1 MAGQTTSGEGCA
13 LTAAIDL
20 GWRVA
25 ELYALADDLN
35 EPVADTLLP
44 GHQSLSKEDQL
55 ELQVRAV
62 AGDARRVGVEAIAAG
77 FERLLPLARETPH
90 STKSLEAFRREV
102 RACHI
107 ALEKELWAR
116 TEAGGKAYELGT
128 GLSDTYNRV
137 CRAYRTESAEGRRA
151 EWERV
156 FDRRRIESL
165 KKLLDD
171 LQSRLDRSGVT
182 VVSEHL
188 DRWADSV
195 PARVAGDQALPGLE
209 QVRQGLRRQTIIW
222 RQLLAGEK
230 EPEAYLDREQRAQ
243 LRDELRALALR
254 SYRRFLPALV
264 VGVGAIALVAIHF
277 GAISSWYRDHVA
289 ATGAATLLFG
299 LAGALGITRASV
311 GLALR
316 SRLHQW
322 SELLW
327 NRALAKKVTDVTL
340 TLDEVFPE
348 EDQHRL
354 AELVASV
361 RVGVRSAAIGEPA
374 ARQPA

>member
-1 MAGQTTSGEGCA
+1 VG
-13 LTAAIDL
+13 
-20 GWRVA
+20 VA

-35 EPVADTLLP
+35 DPVEDTLLP

-62 AGDARRVGVEAIAAG
+62 AGDARRVGVEGVAAG
-77 FERLLPLARETPH
+77 FERLLPLARETQH
-90 STKSLEAFRREV
+90 SSERLEAFRREL

-107 ALEKELWAR
+107 DLEKELWAGA
-116 TEAGGKAYELGT
+116 EVAGKAYELGT

-137 CRAYRTESAEGRRA
+137 CRAYRSGSAEDRRA

-156 FDRRRIESL
+156 FDRQRIENL

-171 LQSRLDRSGVT
+171 LQSRLEPTGVT

-195 PARVAGDQALPGLE
+195 PSRVAGEQELPGLE
-209 QVRQGLRRQTIIW
+209 KVRQGLRRQTIIW

-264 VGVGAIALVAIHF
+264 VAVGALALVAIHF
-277 GAISSWYRDHVA
+277 EAIASWYREHMA

-299 LAGALGITRASV
+299 VAGALGITRASV
-311 GLALR
+311 GLTLR
-316 SRLHQW
+316 TRLHQW

-348 EDQHRL
+348 GEQHRL

-361 RVGVRSAAIGEPA
+361 RVGVKPGAVGEPA
-374 ARQPA
+374 AGQPA

>member
-1 MAGQTTSGEGCA
+1 MAGHTTSAERCT

-20 GWRVA
+20 GWRVG

-35 EPVADTLLP
+35 EPVEDTLLP

-77 FERLLPLARETPH
+77 FERLLPLARESPH
-90 STKSLEAFRREV
+90 SRESLEAFRREL
-102 RACHI
+102 RGCHI
-107 ALEKELWAR
+107 ALEKELWAG
-116 TEAGGKAYELGT
+116 TEAAGKAYELGT

-137 CRAYRTESAEGRRA
+137 CRAYRSGSAAGRRA
-151 EWERV
+151 EWKRV
-156 FDRRRIESL
+156 FDRRRIENL

-195 PARVAGDQALPGLE
+195 PGRVAGDEELPGLE
-209 QVRQGLRRQTIIW
+209 KVRQGLRRQTIIW

-243 LRDELRALALR
+243 LRDELRALALS
-254 SYRRFLPALV
+254 SYRRFVPALV
-264 VGVGAIALVAIHF
+264 VGLGALALVAIHF
-277 GAISSWYRDHVA
+277 DAIASWYRENIA
-289 ATGAATLLFG
+289 ASGAATPLFG

-311 GLALR
+311 GLTLR
-316 SRLHQW
+316 SRLHEW
-322 SELLW
+322 SELRW
-327 NRALAKKVTDVTL
+327 NRALAKKITDATL
-340 TLDEVFPE
+340 TLGEVFPE
-348 EDQHRL
+348 PDQDRL
-354 AELVASV
+354 AELVATV
-361 RVGVRSAAIGEPA
+361 RVGVKPAAIGEPA
-374 ARQPA
+374 AGHPA